1 MKVAIR
7 VDSSL
12 KIGTG
17 HVMRCLTLAK
27 ALSNKGAEIFF
38 ICRNH
43 KGHVIGI
50 IKNSG
55 YDVIVLPFHKSVNTD
70 SSLYGC
76 SWLGDNIENDALYT
90 LDILKKNPVDWL
102 IVDHYSLDSRW
113 ESFLVGYYKYLMV
126 IDDLANRKHICDLLL
141 DQNLGRKHEEY
152 QCIVPDYCHTLL
164 GPTYALLRDE
174 FILWR
179 DYSLKRRQES
189 KRIEQIFINMGG
201 TDPDN
206 ITGNILNQLS
216 SLKLGE
222 FVKIIVVIGASFPW
236 PDEVREIASKMKNDI
251 DVRHNVANIAE
262 LMANSDLA
270 IGAAGST
277 SWERCC
283 LGLPSIVFAIAEN
296 QRNSASQ
303 LMKHDAAIAI
313 ESYLGLTSII
323 EDLLSG
329 SDSSMKLINSITEKS
344 SQLVDGTG
352 AERVANYLLEIKS

>member
-27 ALSNKGAEIFF
+27 VLSNKGAEIFF

-43 KGHVIGI
+43 SGHVIGI

-55 YDVIVLPFHKSVNTD
+55 YDVIVLPFHKSVNAD

-113 ESFLVGYYKYLMV
+113 ESVLLGYYRYLMV
-126 IDDLANRKHICDLLL
+126 IDDLSNRKHICDLLL
-141 DQNLGRKHEEY
+141 DQNLGRKQKEY
-152 QCIVPDYCHTLL
+152 QYLVPGYCHTLL
-164 GPTYALLRDE
+164 GPTYALLRDD

-179 DYSLKRRQES
+179 QYSLKRRQES
-189 KRIEQIFINMGG
+189 KRIEKILINMGG
-201 TDPDN
+201 ADPDN
-206 ITGNILNQLS
+206 ITGNILNKLS
-216 SLKLGE
+216 SFKLGE
-222 FVKIIVVIGASFPW
+222 DIQIIVVMGASFPW
-236 PDEVREIASKMKNDI
+236 SDEVREIASKMKNDI
-251 DVRHNVANIAE
+251 DVSYNVANMAE

-296 QRNSASQ
+296 QRDAASQ
-303 LMKHDAAIAI
+303 LMKHGAAIVI
-313 ESYLGLTSII
+313 ESYSSLTSII
-323 EDLLSG
+323 EDLLCG
-329 SDSSMKLINSITEKS
+329 SDSSQKLINSISEKS
-344 SQLVDGTG
+344 SQLVDGKG
-352 AERVANYLLEIKS
+352 AERVASLIVEMNQ